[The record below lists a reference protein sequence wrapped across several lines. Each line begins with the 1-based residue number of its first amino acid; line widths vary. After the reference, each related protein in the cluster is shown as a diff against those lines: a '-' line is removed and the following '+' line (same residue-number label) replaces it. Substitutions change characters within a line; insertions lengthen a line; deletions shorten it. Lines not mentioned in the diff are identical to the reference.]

1 MTSSKF
7 RLMYR
12 IVLIIFALV
21 YGITAYPDGWSRFA
35 LLVAVIAIF
44 MTFEDV
50 WMKKAKKQQRIVFII
65 VFALAFLTT
74 FYFTFLAT

>member
-7 RLMYR
+7 RLIYR

-21 YGITAYPDGWSRFA
+21 YGIMAYPDGWSRFA
-35 LLVAVIAIF
+35 LLIAVIAIF

-50 WMKKAKKQQRIVFII
+50 FMKKAKKQQRIAFVLI
-65 VFALAFLTT
+65 FALAFFLM
-74 FYFTFLAT
+74 FYVAFLA